1 MKCEMHKRVFL
12 GAICTN
18 EASQVI
24 DDLNLCPRCAKAY
37 TKFIEELQP
46 TDTELMHRALEA
58 LSVEADAT
66 VNRLND
72 LAESIRTI
80 QGQVATESGR
90 LKKLRKELADAEVK
104 ARNSLLR
111 PDANDANDDEDIP
124 YDEHSERY

>member
-1 MKCEMHKRVFL
+1 MKCEMYKKIFT
-12 GAICTN
+12 GATCTN
-18 EASQVI
+18 EASRVI

-37 TKFIEELQP
+37 DDFVEALQP
-46 TDTELMHRALEA
+46 TDTELMHKALEA
-58 LSVEADAT
+58 LSVEADGV

-104 ARNSLLR
+104 ARNNLLR
-111 PDANDANDDEDIP
+111 GSENTESHVGDQFDE
-124 YDEHSERY
+124 RF